1 MSSQIEGEVRRFT
14 RWNRRSRLLK
24 AGVLLLLVATVCAI
38 LWDFKQATALAST
51 NSGSYILLGVLISF
65 GWVTHRRKQAIVSVE
80 TAAKE
85 HLAQERENIDD
96 DLDRGAAES
105 ATVRVESLEQTYQ
118 SLVNEVRSE
127 RLRAEAKSHLVAID
141 ELRTQVE
148 NGAAEWET
156 LSSSIE
162 PVEEKLDAAEDEYEA
177 ENFDSALEIYRTL
190 ESAIEDLSSAT
201 LTATSSSGN
210 ALAPVEAVSSKY
222 WRNYFQTALTVGYI
236 QIQEG
241 DELLSRS
248 AQNACETY
256 QEATKNIEQAVD
268 LAESKDITYND
279 IDFLGS
285 PIPQPTLT
293 DIDGIGEQRADSLRD
308 HGIESPVDIVE
319 ANSLSHIPRIGE
331 KTERRLRRSAESLV
345 ENFLKVQHRKA
356 HTKYS
361 KLNDWVCLHDES
373 ISLLEKAEDAVVKAR
388 TSLQEGKDEET
399 ESELQKA
406 EQITDEVENKLR
418 SLVENEFEVEL
429 STQVDELRNQLTR
442 VNQSIRLLSSITACD
457 ERIGIIESA
466 IQDGNF
472 TSALDHVNRGG
483 KHLDAANQITT
494 QLSEHEWTQ
503 PIERRRE
510 KLDRLDNQIHAEL
523 ETQKIEK
530 RLDEAERDIEHA
542 INGLGEDT
550 TAINIEASGDHLESA
565 ASTIETVQPIVES
578 VGGAAQ
584 ERLEHLANQAEETE
598 ELVERHRN
606 SLEFDSLI
614 ESVEEQIEAGVEA
627 SKEGSYQSS
636 SGHFGHAK
644 QELNAAIELVGEVDR
659 SDSRKQVRQLSRR
672 LESERSDALRRKHFR
687 ICWSSMELAEKAVA
701 RAIDDLE
708 TNAYDDAAK
717 GFTEAVEH
725 LSDAEQWAQR
735 SDLAEQ
741 WEIEQRLETLRE
753 YRSSAE
759 SSLETYRKRRSSEAA
774 HHLDRA
780 SQLISKGNQQLDI
793 EDASA
798 ANESWMT
805 ARDSLDMAKEII
817 GDSQLQNAA
826 DLEERHRETESRLIE
841 LRNAIERSGYDISG
855 ASRTKLVDEL
865 QELAVTIGESPREEF
880 VDACGRYPS
889 DEYVEMFGSWEDVL
903 RAANLEPVDWAS
915 RNRRKYTRVD
925 ILESIAELTRTLGQY
940 PSKAEMNDQG
950 SMSVST
956 VETRFGTWESALD
969 LAERIELSSEL
980 SRDDV
985 VAELTRISGV
995 TETEAS
1001 VLYDAG
1007 LTSVTEVQK
1016 ATIDE
1021 LVAIDGISKQ
1031 IALRM
1036 KADVGEL
1043 TPGSQAG

>member
-1 MSSQIEGEVRRFT
+1 MVI
-14 RWNRRSRLLK
+14 
-24 AGVLLLLVATVCAI
+24 VAIVGAL
-38 LWDFKQATALAST
+38 LWDFEQATALALTSFI
-51 NSGSYILLGVLISF
+51 SYILLGLLISF
-65 GWVTHRRKQAIVSVE
+65 GWVTYRRKQAVASVE

-85 HLAQERENIDD
+85 HLAQERERIDD
-96 DLDRGAAES
+96 DLNKGAVES

-118 SLVNEVRSE
+118 FLVDDVESE
-127 RLRAEAKSHLVAID
+127 RLRTEVESYLTAID
-141 ELRTQVE
+141 ELRTRVE
-148 NGAAEWET
+148 KGTAEWET

-162 PVEEKLDAAEDEYEA
+162 LVKEKLDAAENEYEA

-190 ESAIEDLSSAT
+190 EPAIEDLSSAT
-201 LTATSSSGN
+201 LTVTSSSGD
-210 ALAPVEAVSSKY
+210 ALPPVETVSSKY
-222 WRNYFQTALTVGYI
+222 WRGYFQTTLTVGYI
-236 QIQEG
+236 QMQEG
-241 DELLSRS
+241 DELLSQS
-248 AQNACETY
+248 AQNACKTY
-256 QEATKNIEQAVD
+256 QEATKNVEQAVD
-268 LAESKDITYND
+268 LAESEDITYND

-345 ENFLKVQHRKA
+345 ENFLEVQHGKA

-373 ISLLEKAEDAVVKAR
+373 VGLLEKAEDAVVKAR
-388 TSLQEGKDEET
+388 TNLLDGKDEET
-399 ESELQKA
+399 GSELQKA
-406 EQITDEVENKLR
+406 DQITDEVESKLR
-418 SLVENEFEVEL
+418 SLVENEFQVEL
-429 STQVDELRNQLTR
+429 STQVDELHNQLTR
-442 VNQSIRLLSSITACD
+442 VNQSIRLLSSITACN
-457 ERIGIIESA
+457 EQIGISESA

-472 TSALDHVNRGG
+472 TSALDHVNRGK

-503 PIERRRE
+503 PVERRRE

-550 TAINIEASGDHLESA
+550 TAVDIEASVDHLESA
-565 ASTIETVQPIVES
+565 VSTIKTVQPIVES

-584 ERLEHLANQAEETE
+584 ERLECLANQAEETE
-598 ELVERHRN
+598 ELVERYRN

-614 ESVEEQIEAGVEA
+614 ESVEEQIKAGVEA

-644 QELNAAIELVGEVDR
+644 QELNAATELVGKVDR
-659 SDSRKQVRQLSRR
+659 SDAGKQVRQLSRR
-672 LESERSDALRRKHFR
+672 LESERSDALRRKHFS
-687 ICWSSMELAEKAVA
+687 ICWSLMERAEKAVA
-701 RAIDDLE
+701 RAIDHLE

-717 GFTEAVEH
+717 GFTEAIEH

-741 WEIEQRLETLRE
+741 WEIKQRLDTLCE
-753 YRSSAE
+753 YRSNAE
-759 SSLETYRKRRSSEAA
+759 SSLETYLKRRSSEAA
-774 HHLDRA
+774 QHLDRA
-780 SQLISKGNQQLDI
+780 NQLISKSHQQLDI

-805 ARDSLDMAKEII
+805 ARDSLDTAKEII
-817 GDSQLQNAA
+817 GNSQLQNAA
-826 DLEERHRETESRLIE
+826 NLEERHRETERRLTE

-855 ASRTKLVDEL
+855 ASRTRLVDEL

-889 DEYVEMFGSWEDVL
+889 DEYVEMFGSWEDAL

-925 ILESIAELTRTLGQY
+925 ILESVAELTRTFGRY
-940 PSKAEMNDQG
+940 PTKAEMNDQG

-980 SRDDV
+980 SRDDA
-985 VAELTRISGV
+985 VAELTGISGV
-995 TETEAS
+995 TATEAS
-1001 VLYDAG
+1001 ILYDAG
-1007 LTSVTEVQK
+1007 LTSVIDVQK
-1016 ATIDE
+1016 ATME
-1021 LVAIDGISKQ
+1021 NLLAIDGISKQ

-1043 TPGSQAG
+1043 TTESQVR